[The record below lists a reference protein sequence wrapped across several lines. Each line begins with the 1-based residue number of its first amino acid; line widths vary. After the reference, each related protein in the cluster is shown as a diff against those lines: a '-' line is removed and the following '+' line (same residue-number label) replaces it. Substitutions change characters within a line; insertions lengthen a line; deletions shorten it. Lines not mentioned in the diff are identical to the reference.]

1 MLLPKS
7 SDTTTNDSKLASL
20 LESSWVSGPTSR
32 VTLTVVFSCF
42 ITLFLCV
49 WTAVQVN
56 IEPENNRNS
65 VFVAILGDKT
75 I

>member
-7 SDTTTNDSKLASL
+7 SDTTTNDSKLVSL

-32 VTLTVVFSCF
+32 GTLTVVFSCF